1 MEKGIMNRVRQI
13 GIIGEGKMG
22 TGIFHYLLDFNLDL
36 VWICSADA
44 DTNKLNRQFIRRIN
58 RSFEAGIIS
67 QHQLDTLQKTL
78 ITNDLSAIKQCDLI
92 IEAIPE
98 SVNLKK
104 DVFERLNLIAKP
116 EAVFTSNS
124 SSINPSEIAPAGERA
139 GKFAGLHFFYPVAL
153 KNIVELTVSA
163 DTTTETTSLIESFL
177 HQIQRRFITL
187 DEQNSFLLNK
197 IYLDFQNE
205 AFLMVRAG
213 KCSFGQMD
221 QLVRNH
227 FFQFGVFD
235 FCDSVGLDTML
246 QSIRN
251 YTRDYPDKKHY
262 SRFTDTIAELVSQN
276 KLGIKTGSGFYTYP
290 REEISVEE
298 PLNAGEITGCLNQ
311 VWVASAK
318 RFTLPAKLP
327 VQEANHAITEYF
339 GTSPGPLE

>member
-1 MEKGIMNRVRQI
+1 MNRVKQV

-22 TGIFHYLLDFNLDL
+22 TGIFHYLLDFDFDL
-36 VWICSADA
+36 IWICSSDA
-44 DTNKLNRQFIRRIN
+44 DTGKLIRQFIRRIT

-67 QHQLDTLQKTL
+67 RHQFDKLTKTL
-78 ITNDLSAIKQCDLI
+78 ITSDLTELKQCDLI

-98 SVNLKK
+98 SVSLKK
-104 DVFERLNLIAKP
+104 DLFERLDEVVKP
-116 EAVFTSNS
+116 EAIFTSNS
-124 SSINPSEIAPAGERA
+124 SSINPSEISPSGERA
-139 GKFAGLHFFYPVAL
+139 GKFAGLHFFYPVSL
-153 KNIVELTVSA
+153 KNIVELTVST
-163 DTTTETTSLIESFL
+163 DTTTETTTLIELFL
-177 HQIQRRFITL
+177 HQIKRQFITL

-205 AFLMVRAG
+205 AFLMVQSE
-213 KCSFGQMD
+213 KCSIAQMD

-227 FFQFGVFD
+227 FFSFGVFD

-262 SRFTDTIAELVSQN
+262 SRFTDAIAELVSQN

-290 REEISVEE
+290 KEEISVEE
-298 PLNAGEITGCLNQ
+298 PLNAGEITDCLNL

-318 RFTLPAKLP
+318 RFTLNAKLP
-327 VQEANHAITEYF
+327 VQKANHAILEYF

>member
-1 MEKGIMNRVRQI
+1 MEKGIMNRIKQI

-22 TGIFHYLLDFNLDL
+22 TGIFYYLLDFDLDL

-67 QHQLDTLQKTL
+67 RHQFDTLQNTL
-78 ITNDLSAIKQCDLI
+78 ITNDLSALRQCDLI

-98 SVNLKK
+98 SVQLKK
-104 DVFERLNLIAKP
+104 DVFERLNIIAKP
-116 EAVFTSNS
+116 EAIFTSNS
-124 SSINPSEIAPAGERA
+124 SSINPSEIAPPGERA

-163 DTTTETTSLIESFL
+163 ETTTGTIGLIESFL

-205 AFLMVRAG
+205 AFLMVVAG
-213 KCSFGQMD
+213 KCSIAQMD

-227 FFQFGVFD
+227 FFPFGVFD
-235 FCDSVGLDTML
+235 FCDSVGLDTMHL
-246 QSIRN
+246 SILN
-251 YTRDYPDKKHY
+251 YTRDYPDKMHY
-262 SRFTDTIAELVSQN
+262 SRFTDTLHKLVSQD
-276 KLGIKTGSGFYTYP
+276 KLGKKTGTGFYTYP
-290 REEISVEE
+290 MVEVNVEE
-298 PLNAGEITGCLNQ
+298 PLNAREIQGHLNQ
-311 VWVASAK
+311 VWIASSK
-318 RFTLPAKLP
+318 RFTSQAKLP
-327 VQEANHAITEYF
+327 AHEVNHAILEYF
-339 GTSPGPLE
+339 GTSGGPLE